1 MRESGREASTKSV
14 LPTNFTVNYL
24 YAAFPLAD
32 APLFPWLSTGP
43 VIAGAG
49 IFADGSAT
57 FASRPGFTS
66 YTPRLNGTPPK
77 YNAGTIRWGSQMKT
91 IKPDLRK

>member
-1 MRESGREASTKSV
+1 
-14 LPTNFTVNYL
+14 
-24 YAAFPLAD
+24 
-32 APLFPWLSTGP
+32 